1 MSYAKKKLAILS
13 VSDKKNIDKLAREL
27 IKNNYIILSTGGTA
41 NYLTSKRI
49 ENISISKFTGFEEI
63 LDGRVKTLHPK
74 IHAGILA
81 KDQSSIADLKN
92 EKYSLIDMVVVNL
105 YPFEK
110 TISRKNCTFEDAI
123 ENIDIGGPTMLRAAA
138 KNFQR
143 VTVITEP
150 EDYTRVIKQLKL
162 NGETSSRTRIELAK
176 KVFNKISHYDSK
188 IFNYLNKKVKNSDN
202 IFPNTLNLKLNMKN
216 ELRYGENPHQNA
228 AIYDIENYPSSG
240 FDYKQLAGKELSYNN
255 LVDTESAVSCVKQ
268 FKKAACV
275 IVKHANPC
283 GVAESEN
290 LLKSYSL
297 AYKTDPTSAFGGII
311 AFNKKLDSEVVKKII
326 SQQFVEVIAAPSF
339 DKDCMTIIKLK
350 PNIRLLKINNFKK
363 VTREIELKSLKNKIL
378 LQECDSIAIKEKDLK
393 IVTIKK
399 PTKAQISDL
408 VFAFKV
414 SRYVKSNSIILAKN
428 GRTLGIGAGQMSR
441 IDSTNIAKTKAKNHN
456 IPLKGCVL
464 ASEAFFPFRDNVDLA
479 KKIGVTAII
488 QPGGSLKDNDIIEVA
503 NKHKIS
509 MVMSGIR
516 VFKH

>member
-1 MSYAKKKLAILS
+1 MNYAKKKLAILS

-41 NYLTSKRI
+41 KYLTSKRI

-105 YPFEK
+105 YPFEQ
-110 TISRKNCTFEDAI
+110 TISKKNCTFEDAI

-150 EDYTRVIKQLKL
+150 EDYTRVIKQLER
-162 NGETSSRTRIELAK
+162 NGETSSATRIELAK

-188 IFNYLNKKVKNSDN
+188 IFNYLNKKVKNSDS
-202 IFPNTLNLKLNMKN
+202 IFPNTLNLKLSKKN

-283 GVAESEN
+283 GVAESED
-290 LLKSYSL
+290 LSKSYSL

-311 AFNKKLDSEVVKKII
+311 AFNKKLESGVVKKII
-326 SQQFVEVIAAPSF
+326 SQQFVEVIAAPGF
-339 DKDCMTIIKLK
+339 DKDCMAIIKLK
-350 PNIRLLKINNFKK
+350 PNIRFLKINNFKK

-378 LQECDSIAIKEKDLK
+378 LQECDSIAVKEKDLK

-408 VFAFKV
+408 LFAFKV